1 MNNPMMAL
9 LQQLR
14 GNPAQFLA
22 QRGIQIPS
30 GMNDPNQI
38 IQQLMNSGR
47 VSQQQFEQA
56 RQMAMQ
62 FGMSTPGAHGGEHKF

>member
-1 MNNPMMAL
+1 MNNPMMSL

-14 GNPAQFLA
+14 NNPAQFLA
-22 QRGIQIPS
+22 QRGIQIPG
-30 GMNDPNQI
+30 GMTDPNQI

-47 VSQQQFEQA
+47 VSQQQYEQA

-62 FGMSTPGAHGGEHKF
+62 FGMSTPSARGGEHK